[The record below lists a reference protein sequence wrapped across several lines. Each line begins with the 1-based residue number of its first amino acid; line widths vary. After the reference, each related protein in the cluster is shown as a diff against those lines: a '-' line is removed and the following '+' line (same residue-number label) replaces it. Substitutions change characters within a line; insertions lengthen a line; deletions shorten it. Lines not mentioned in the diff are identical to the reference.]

1 MPMVAFAQ
9 AGILYLCAAHR
20 RSQASRRGC
29 HLFTTQIVVLRI
41 VIVYQYF
48 GTPAGGWSTR
58 VYEQAKRWVA
68 SGAEVTV
75 ITSPYYKSDIR
86 AKGFISRQ
94 EVDGIKLVVIDAGDS
109 NKISILKRIVRAILF
124 SIVSSWYAVRLPG
137 DVLLAS
143 SGPITVGIPALL
155 AKWLTRK
162 KIVFE
167 VRDLWPQGAI
177 EMKLIRNPILV
188 RLGLGFEK
196 MCYDASDLVVPCSRG
211 MEDGILSR
219 YPEVKTLV
227 IENACDVELFGQNAS
242 AWQRPDWVAE
252 PGLKLFVYFGSLGV
266 MDACEE
272 ILDGFA
278 AMKDRSSVRLVF
290 IGDGSERSAL
300 EQQCGR
306 LGLTEQVRFLGLRPK
321 KELIGWVKSAVATFV
336 VFKDHQVL
344 STSSPNKMF
353 DSFAAGI
360 PIIQNTRGW
369 IRELVD
375 RSGCGINV
383 TPKDP
388 NSMAAAMEAMCSIE
402 SADWQRMS
410 DAASGLAAYDFN
422 RTRLADLYLQRMKS
436 LS

>member
-1 MPMVAFAQ
+1 MK
-9 AGILYLCAAHR
+9 
-20 RSQASRRGC
+20 
-29 HLFTTQIVVLRI
+29 I

-75 ITSPYYKSDIR
+75 ITSPYYKSDIK
-86 AKGFISRQ
+86 ADGFISKQ

-109 NKISILKRIVRAILF
+109 NKISIPKRIVRAILF
-124 SIVSSWYAVRLPG
+124 SIVSSWYAIRLPG
-137 DVLLAS
+137 HVLLAS

-155 AKWLTRK
+155 TKWFTRK

-177 EMKLIRNPILV
+177 EMKLIRNPLLV

-196 MCYDASDLVVPCSRG
+196 MCYRASDLVVPCSKG

-219 YPEVKTLV
+219 YPKVKTLV
-227 IENACDVELFGQNAS
+227 IENACDVELFGKRATD
-242 AWQRPDWVAE
+242 WQRPDWVSD
-252 PGLKLFVYFGSLGV
+252 PNLKLFVYFGSLGV

-272 ILDGFA
+272 ILEGFA
-278 AMKDRSSVRLVF
+278 TMKDRTSVRIAF

-300 EQQCGR
+300 EEQCTR
-306 LGLTEQVRFLGLRPK
+306 LGLTEQVIFLGLRPK

-336 VFKDHQVL
+336 VFKDYQVL

-383 TPKDP
+383 APNDPK
-388 NSMAAAMEAMCSIE
+388 SMAAAIETMCHIE

-410 DAASGLAAYDFN
+410 DAASGLAAHDFN

-436 LS
+436 L

>member
-75 ITSPYYKSDIR
+75 ITSPYYKSDIK
-86 AKGFISRQ
+86 ANGFISKQ
-94 EVDGIKLVVIDAGDS
+94 VVDGIKLVVIDAGDS

-196 MCYDASDLVVPCSRG
+196 MCYDASDLVVPLQPGHGRWYPVA
-211 MEDGILSR
+211 LSGSQ
-219 YPEVKTLV
+219 
-227 IENACDVELFGQNAS
+227 D
-242 AWQRPDWVAE
+242 
-252 PGLKLFVYFGSLGV
+252 PG
-266 MDACEE
+266 
-272 ILDGFA
+272 
-278 AMKDRSSVRLVF
+278 DRECL
-290 IGDGSERSAL
+290 
-300 EQQCGR
+300 
-306 LGLTEQVRFLGLRPK
+306 
-321 KELIGWVKSAVATFV
+321 
-336 VFKDHQVL
+336 
-344 STSSPNKMF
+344 
-353 DSFAAGI
+353 
-360 PIIQNTRGW
+360 
-369 IRELVD
+369 
-375 RSGCGINV
+375 
-383 TPKDP
+383 
-388 NSMAAAMEAMCSIE
+388 
-402 SADWQRMS
+402 
-410 DAASGLAAYDFN
+410 
-422 RTRLADLYLQRMKS
+422 
-436 LS
+436 

>member
-75 ITSPYYKSDIR
+75 ITSPYYKSDIK
-86 AKGFISRQ
+86 ANGFISKQ
-94 EVDGIKLVVIDAGDS
+94 VVDGIKLVVIDAGDS

-227 IENACDVELFGQNAS
+227 IENACDVELFGKNAV
-242 AWQRPDWVAE
+242 AWQRPDWVSDPE
-252 PGLKLFVYFGSLGV
+252 LKLFVYFGSLGV

-300 EQQCGR
+300 EQQCAG
-306 LGLTEQVRFLGLRPK
+306 LGLTEQVKFLGLRPK

-402 SADWQRMS
+402 TADWQHMS

-436 LS
+436 L